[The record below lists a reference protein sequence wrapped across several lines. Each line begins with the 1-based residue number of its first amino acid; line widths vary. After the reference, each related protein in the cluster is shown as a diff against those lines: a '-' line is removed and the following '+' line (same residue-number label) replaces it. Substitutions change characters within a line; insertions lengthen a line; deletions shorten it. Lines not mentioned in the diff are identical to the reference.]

1 MRKLDLDYKK
11 HGLRLLNVSLI
22 ISIVI
27 IIGYFIF
34 NYLLFLVIV
43 IGVSGLLQPSIQWV
57 SKQFKLSQLT
67 ASIFCIL
74 TGFSLFISFISLIIL
89 YLFDLF
95 SDLFSQFP
103 VYFHT
108 LIVALKEMIHTLFS
122 DYLPTLDTFLSPL
135 NFSITTYLMS
145 VIDRFYQFIS
155 SASQTLVDQFIPI
168 ITDTIVQTI
177 EVTSTTIIILVL
189 IVLLCKDWQKYQQT
203 IKKILPNKLTD
214 KIRDVVHHFIWISW
228 TYLKV
233 ELIVSGVTTI
243 ILMIGFFLFGVE
255 KAFFLGIALGLI
267 DLIPIIG
274 VGLLLWPWILYTLL
288 TGSYSL
294 TIGLSSLYI
303 IIVCL
308 RQFLEPKLISKK
320 IGVNS
325 FFVISL
331 GYICFLFFGFYS
343 LIITP
348 LALISIQTIK
358 ESQLDQFILSYI
370 RYGHERLKIDDK

>member
-67 ASIFCIL
+67 ASILCIL
-74 TGFSLFISFISLIIL
+74 TGFILFISFISLIIL

>member
-1 MRKLDLDYKK
+1 VRKLDLDYKK

-67 ASIFCIL
+67 ASILCIL

-288 TGSYSL
+288 TRSYSL